1 MKRQIFF
8 DAGSGSFGTR
18 AFSAVPNEDRE
29 AFDNLYIALS
39 GYRLTNNGTSTPGLQ
54 NNGVEVMYDPQK
66 RSVFLGVPPGSFA
79 DLSPLAERFE
89 PIYTRKLDRLG
100 RKMTV
105 SYKDYDIL
113 SAFFNMQVFGRN
125 YLLFGPCMVR
135 CKAKTFGA
143 LMDGYNNFAKGLK
156 CNFSDLKVM
165 FPYAMLVTPLSNMAR
180 THSFSMDVD
189 GGVYKAEAEAG
200 GKAVFS
206 AEYHP
211 DGRAVLT
218 FDEGEFQK
226 AMRPADYES
235 MMTAFFK
242 VKRFG
247 IHSVEVRLM
256 KPNSIYSSVS
266 TLFKHLK
273 KTGGTFN
280 TY

>member
-8 DAGSGSFGTR
+8 DADQDSFGTR

-29 AFDNLYIALS
+29 AFDNFYTAIS
-39 GYRLTNNGTSTPGLQ
+39 GYRLTNNGTSTQGLQ
-54 NNGVEVMYDPQK
+54 NNGVEVLYDPQK
-66 RSVFLGVPPGSFA
+66 KSVFLGVPSGSFA
-79 DLSPLAERFE
+79 DLSPLDGRFE
-89 PIYTRKLDRLG
+89 PIYTKKQDRLG
-100 RKMTV
+100 RRMTV

-113 SAFFNMQVFGRN
+113 NAFFNMQVFGRD

-135 CKAKTFGA
+135 CKAKNFGS
-143 LMDGYNNFAKGLK
+143 LMDGYNSFAKGLK

-165 FPYAMLVTPLSNMAR
+165 FPYATLVTPLSNMAR

-189 GGVYKAEAEAG
+189 GGVYKAVAETEG
-200 GKAVFS
+200 GVVFS

-211 DGRAVLT
+211 DGRVVLS
-218 FDEGEFQK
+218 FDEGAFQK
-226 AMRPADYES
+226 VMRPADYES

-242 VKRFG
+242 IKRFG
-247 IHSVEVRLM
+247 IHSVEVKLM

-273 KTGGTFN
+273 KQGGVFN